1 MITYPYENL
10 FKEDS
15 IDKQLHIV
23 GESINLGNAD
33 IYQEAFEL
41 EENLNGDTERDIQ
54 YGDCVSHILR
64 FTTTYL
70 EEMKGKEIT
79 VSIDLDNHTE
89 DPFIFG
95 TFTIYEDKLTA
106 DRTKKEVVA
115 YDALYRINNADVIEW
130 YNEIFPDLETTITVK
145 DFRDSFF
152 EQFGVTQETITLD
165 NDDVELKKTVNAQE
179 LSGALI
185 LRSICAMNGCFGK
198 INRQGNFEYFYVH
211 QTSNPL
217 YPALT
222 LFPSPDLFPTFD
234 GDYDATEVG
243 ERGTYIRC
251 EYENFD
257 VMPIDKLIIRDEEGE
272 VGVSYG
278 DGTNAYI
285 MQNNIL
291 LFGMST
297 EELTEIAEKVY
308 NRIAGAYYRPC
319 EIECKG
325 NPCLEVG
332 DGIYVKP
339 TNGRRFVTIISKRI
353 YKGIQAQRDTFTTE
367 GTQYRDQEV
376 NSYDSQIYALRG
388 KSNKLTRDL
397 EHTISELAD
406 FEQNVETEFEQ
417 TASDISAKVSKTD
430 HNTQNTFG
438 WTLDTTGFDVKAN
451 SVSVFKVN
459 STGAEIKGKITAES
473 GYIGTSSQGF
483 VIDSDDIHNGMT
495 SLNDTTHNGIYVGT
509 DGIALGKGNFKVT
522 NAGAIKSISGE
533 IGSFTID
540 TGFKYNSGGTTL
552 GYILPSSAGGNG
564 GIKVGGQSVDVEA
577 SRSVNISSDNS
588 TDISGK
594 NGVNISSSSGSVNA
608 TSNSSMNFYVPDN
621 NYVQFLAKSGSNN
634 ILNVTMNLRTS
645 TQYGRITSYIPIS
658 APSFDQTSDRRIKEN
673 IKELDVNK
681 SVKFIKSLKPCE
693 YILKETN
700 SKHHGFIAQEVEE
713 ISDWDIVSESEKGIK
728 ALAYS
733 DIIADLVATVQNQQK
748 QIDELKSIINKREG
762 DLK

>member
-23 GESINLGNAD
+23 GESINLGNVD

-41 EENLNGDTERDIQ
+41 EENLNGDSERDIQ

-70 EEMKGKEIT
+70 EEMKGKDIT
-79 VSIDLDNHTE
+79 VSVDLDNHTE
-89 DPFIFG
+89 APFTFG

-115 YDALYRINNADVIEW
+115 YDALYKINNADVIEW
-130 YNEIFPDLETTITVK
+130 YNEVFPDLETTITVK

-222 LFPSPDLFPTFD
+222 LYPSEDLFPAFD

-297 EELTEIAEKVY
+297 AELTEIAEKVY

-430 HNTQNTFG
+430 HNAQNTFG

-459 STGAEIKGKITAES
+459 STGAEVQGKITATS

-495 SLNDTTHNGIYVGT
+495 SLNDTSHDGVYIGT
-509 DGIALGKGNFKVT
+509 DGLACGKSKFKVDNSGNVKAT
-522 NAGAIKSISGE
+522 SGNIGAWNFDSQGLKYSHSQGASAQILPTQSGSLGGIEITSQEIDIKASRNIEISGE
-533 IGSFTID
+533 NSIWIESLEDIYFLHGT
-540 TGFKYNSGGTTL
+540 SGGTFMF
-552 GYILPSSAGGNG
+552 GIGDGNSHCYG
-564 GIKVGGQSVDVEA
+564 SFRIDSTCYA
-577 SRSVNISSDNS
+577 S
-588 TDISGK
+588 
-594 NGVNISSSSGSVNA
+594 
-608 TSNSSMNFYVPDN
+608 
-621 NYVQFLAKSGSNN
+621 NYQ
-634 ILNVTMNLRTS
+634 T
-645 TQYGRITSYIPIS
+645 
-658 APSFDQTSDRRIKEN
+658 TSDRRLKED
-673 IKELDVNK
+673 IKELNSEK
-681 SVKFIKSLKPCE
+681 SKKLIMALKPCE
-693 YILKETN
+693 FTYKTN
-700 SKHHGFIAQEVEE
+700 GEKHHGFIAQEVEE
-713 ISDWDIVSESEKGIK
+713 LIDDDWGIVSEYEDEEESFKSIS
-728 ALAYS
+728 YT

>member
-23 GESINLGNAD
+23 GESINLGNVD

-70 EEMKGKEIT
+70 EEMKGKDIT
-79 VSIDLDNHTE
+79 VSVDLDNHTE
-89 DPFIFG
+89 APFTFG

-106 DRTKKEVVA
+106 DRTKKDVVA
-115 YDALYRINNADVIEW
+115 YDALYKINNADVIEW

-152 EQFGVTQETITLD
+152 EQFGVAQETITLD

-222 LFPSPDLFPTFD
+222 LYPSEDLYPAFD

-339 TNGRRFVTIISKRI
+339 TNGNRFVTIISKRI

-406 FEQNVETEFEQ
+406 FEEGVASEFEQ

-438 WTLDTTGFDVKAN
+438 WTLDTTGFDVQAN
-451 SVSVFKVN
+451 GNSVFKVN

-473 GYIGTSSQGF
+473 GFIGNENSGFTIGDTAIYNGVTSMADTSHNGIYLGTDGINLGGGDFLVDEQGRMTAKSGYIGNSSQGF
-483 VIDSDDIHNGMT
+483 TIGGYYIYNGLTGWDDN
-495 SLNDTTHNGIYVGT
+495 THYGIY
-509 DGIALGKGNFKVT
+509 IST
-522 NAGAIKSISGE
+522 NGLRSRYQNGE
-533 IGSFTID
+533 IWLQGAD
-540 TGFKYNSGGTTL
+540 GQ
-552 GYILPSSAGGNG
+552 
-564 GIKVGGQSVDVEA
+564 IKVKNTFSNDNFQVQIMGHEIEFTQNNSSKLWIGYQGIQVGSNLLTARADTNQIGFFGHSTAGQQSVTG
-577 SRSVNISSDNS
+577 S
-588 TDISGK
+588 TDSQKLSSLITALKNYGLIS
-594 NGVNISSSSGSVNA
+594 
-608 TSNSSMNFYVPDN
+608 
-621 NYVQFLAKSGSNN
+621 
-634 ILNVTMNLRTS
+634 
-645 TQYGRITSYIPIS
+645 
-658 APSFDQTSDRRIKEN
+658 
-673 IKELDVNK
+673 
-681 SVKFIKSLKPCE
+681 
-693 YILKETN
+693 
-700 SKHHGFIAQEVEE
+700 
-713 ISDWDIVSESEKGIK
+713 
-728 ALAYS
+728 
-733 DIIADLVATVQNQQK
+733 
-748 QIDELKSIINKREG
+748 
-762 DLK
+762 